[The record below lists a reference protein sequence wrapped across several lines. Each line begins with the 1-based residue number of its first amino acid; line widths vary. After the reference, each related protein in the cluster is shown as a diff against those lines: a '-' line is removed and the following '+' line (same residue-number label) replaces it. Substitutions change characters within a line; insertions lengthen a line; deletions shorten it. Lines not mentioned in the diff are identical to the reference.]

1 MSSVWQ
7 VIQDYWL
14 IFLIGSYPRGPLG
27 GLAATVALIVLGL
40 GLAFPCGILL
50 ALGRTSRHQIINQV
64 STAIVIGIR
73 SIPFLMVIF
82 WSYFLLP
89 IMIGRVVS
97 GFTTLVGALI
107 VYQGAYFAEII
118 RAGILT
124 VPKGQLEAAA
134 ALSLSPRVVTWRII
148 LPQALRTMLPSLIS
162 QAVAGMKE
170 TSLGY
175 VISVHEVT
183 FSAQQIN
190 SMAIN
195 KPLEVFFVLAMIFF
209 ALCFSL
215 SLWARLL
222 ERKMAKQGRT

>member
-1 MSSVWQ
+1 
-7 VIQDYWL
+7 
-14 IFLIGSYPRGPLG
+14 
-27 GLAATVALIVLGL
+27 
-40 GLAFPCGILL
+40 
-50 ALGRTSRHQIINQV
+50 
-64 STAIVIGIR
+64 
-73 SIPFLMVIF
+73 MVIF

-89 IMIGRVVS
+89 IVIGQAVS

-124 VPKGQLEAAA
+124 VPKGQFEAAA
-134 ALSLSPRVVTWRII
+134 ALSLSQRVVTWRIV

-209 ALCFSL
+209 ILCFSL

-222 ERKMAKQGRT
+222 ERKMAKQGRA

>member
-1 MSSVWQ
+1 M
-7 VIQDYWL
+7 
-14 IFLIGSYPRGPLG
+14 
-27 GLAATVALIVLGL
+27 
-40 GLAFPCGILL
+40 
-50 ALGRTSRHQIINQV
+50 
-64 STAIVIGIR
+64 
-73 SIPFLMVIF
+73 
-82 WSYFLLP
+82 
-89 IMIGRVVS
+89 
-97 GFTTLVGALI
+97 
-107 VYQGAYFAEII
+107 
-118 RAGILT
+118 
-124 VPKGQLEAAA
+124 
-134 ALSLSPRVVTWRII
+134 
-148 LPQALRTMLPSLIS
+148 PQALRTMLPSLIS